1 MLPKLG
7 QLEWKWKGQKS
18 INLETKWFS
27 DSLSLSKGRVRG
39 KKKWPVRITESGAA
53 KEESQESVSTW
64 GGGRG
69 CWSAVATE
77 MVFKHI

>member
-39 KKKWPVRITESGAA
+39 KKND
-53 KEESQESVSTW
+53 Q
-64 GGGRG
+64 
-69 CWSAVATE
+69 
-77 MVFKHI
+77 